1 MSILCHRE
9 DPRRGHQEEVC
20 VIQLHVEGD
29 VSIQLVLEATGIPQL
44 PQTAVKLENH
54 QADEARSVTWWASAF
69 DVQFYFL
76 TIPNANKPNEQ
87 QYYPHKTPGRQHIPS
102 QFQLGSERWLPHPRL
117 LEIHCYLT
125 PCLQS
130 HLASHCCP
138 RRMEPVSQSRKE
150 EMYRY
155 RPRWNTMRGPLH
167 PPNNSSANTKPDFIQ
182 TTAKASPPSFLG
194 F

>member
-1 MSILCHRE
+1 MFPSSWSWKPLGFLSC
-9 DPRRGHQEEVC
+9 RRL
-20 VIQLHVEGD
+20 QLNWKTTRQMRLGQSRDELQPLTCNF
-29 VSIQLVLEATGIPQL
+29 IFWPF
-44 PQTAVKLENH
+44 PMQTNQMNNNIIHK
-54 QADEARSVTWWASAF
+54 
-69 DVQFYFL
+69 
-76 TIPNANKPNEQ
+76 
-87 QYYPHKTPGRQHIPS
+87 KTPGKQHIPS